1 MGDVQTVNELPQ
13 IALMGLTLA
22 FAFLTVELRDILYA
36 ILSFCGMC
44 IAIGAFFWLLNAPYV
59 AVFQL
64 LVYAGAIVALF
75 IATVML
81 TTREESVR

>member
-1 MGDVQTVNELPQ
+1 M
-13 IALMGLTLA
+13 ILTLG
-22 FAFLTVELRDILYA
+22 FAILTVELKDILHS

-44 IAIGAFFWLLNAPYV
+44 ITIGVIYWTLNAPYV

-81 TTREESVR
+81 TTRKERLG

>member
-1 MGDVQTVNELPQ
+1 M
-13 IALMGLTLA
+13 
-22 FAFLTVELRDILYA
+22 FAILTVELKDILYA

-44 IAIGAFFWLLNAPYV
+44 ITVGALFWILNAPYV

-75 IATVML
+75 IAAVML
-81 TTREESVR
+81 TTRKERLG

>member
-1 MGDVQTVNELPQ
+1 M
-13 IALMGLTLA
+13 
-22 FAFLTVELRDILYA
+22 FAILTVELKDILYA

-44 IAIGAFFWLLNAPYV
+44 IIIGALFWILNAPYV

-75 IATVML
+75 IAAVML
-81 TTREESVR
+81 TTRKERLG

>member
-1 MGDVQTVNELPQ
+1 MVLTVLL
-13 IALMGLTLA
+13 AL
-22 FAFLTVELRDILYA
+22 LTVELKDILYA

-44 IAIGAFFWLLNAPYV
+44 ILIGIIFWILNAPYV

-75 IATVML
+75 IAAVML
-81 TTREESVR
+81 TTRKERMR

>member
-1 MGDVQTVNELPQ
+1 MILTVL
-13 IALMGLTLA
+13 
-22 FAFLTVELRDILYA
+22 FAILTVELKDILYA

-44 IAIGAFFWLLNAPYV
+44 FLIGIIFWTLSAPYV

-75 IATVML
+75 IAAVML
-81 TTREESVR
+81 TTRKEQIR

>member
-1 MGDVQTVNELPQ
+1 MLL
-13 IALMGLTLA
+13 AL
-22 FAFLTVELRDILYA
+22 LTVELKDILYA

-44 IAIGAFFWLLNAPYV
+44 ILIGIMFWTLNAPYV

-75 IATVML
+75 IAAVML
-81 TTREESVR
+81 TTRKEKMK